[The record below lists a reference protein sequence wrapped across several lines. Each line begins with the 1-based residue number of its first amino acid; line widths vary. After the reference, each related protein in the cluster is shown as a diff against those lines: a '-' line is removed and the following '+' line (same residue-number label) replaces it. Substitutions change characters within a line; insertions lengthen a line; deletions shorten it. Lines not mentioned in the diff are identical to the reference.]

1 MAQPALADL
10 AAAHGELA
18 AFVRGLPDEA
28 LDWRA
33 DDESWSLK
41 QTIAH
46 VTHAYDFYLMI
57 VEETL
62 GAGFGTVRLHP
73 ELAGW
78 QRLLATD
85 AAVNACSTVS
95 AALEL
100 FNQACERLNLALE
113 HLSPE
118 ELDREF
124 VLLPV
129 RPDDG
134 AVTRTLRRRVLDI
147 AADHL
152 REHKAQMSDT
162 LTRWQAVQ

>member
-1 MAQPALADL
+1 MAQPEMADL
-10 AAAHGELA
+10 AAAHGEIG
-18 AFVRGLPDEA
+18 AFICGLPDEA
-28 LDWRA
+28 PDWRA

-41 QTIAH
+41 QALAH
-46 VTHAYDFYLMI
+46 ITHAYDFYLMI

-100 FNQACERLNLALE
+100 FNHAYGRLSLALE

-118 ELDREF
+118 EMDREF
-124 VLLPV
+124 VLLPL
-129 RPDDG
+129 RPDDE

-152 REHKAQMSDT
+152 REHKAQMSDM
-162 LTRWQAVQ
+162 LAGWQAVQ

>member
-62 GAGFGTVRLHP
+62 GAGFGTVQLHP

-85 AAVNACSTVS
+85 AAVNACTTVS
-95 AALEL
+95 AALDL
-100 FNQACERLNLALE
+100 FNQAYERLNSVLE
-113 HLSPE
+113 HLTLE
-118 ELDREF
+118 ELDHEF
-124 VLLPV
+124 VLLPL
-129 RPDDG
+129 RPDAE
-134 AVTRTLRRRVLDI
+134 AVTRTLRRRVLET

-152 REHKAQMSDT
+152 REHQAQMSDT
-162 LTRWQAVQ
+162 LAGWRSSK